1 MSYDLCHGHLGN
13 GLTVWNRA
21 KEEHGDYQTIAHI
34 GPDRQITWRSKNLPI
49 EVVEYVMDIAA
60 GTNSAVSV
68 TQPWI
73 KVFHDNSGDAE

>member
-1 MSYDLCHGHLGN
+1 VKYDLGCGYLGN

-49 EVVEYVMDIAA
+49 EVVEYVVGVASGPNM
-60 GTNSAVSV
+60 AVSE
-68 TQPWI
+68 TQPWMT
-73 KVFHDNSGDAE
+73 VFHDKVGD